1 MNGSFTI
8 EIVAVKSVDWH
19 DDDNPRVCDNIDARV
34 ADLLQSDPDLW
45 EPIVVAPLGGGR
57 YYGID
62 GYARHTTA
70 KQLGIAN
77 LRARVEQLP
86 QDVRDRSFALNR
98 LHGFHLSIVER
109 KAHAQYLHERYPDLS
124 WAEIGKRCAISDHTA
139 KAACLEDDE
148 PSSQVASSPLRE
160 LPDDD
165 PRVVLAFL
173 KKIARDRASWSSAK
187 RAAQAL
193 RPLIPEA
200 RFGDFVEALGRAA
213 ERALDVAEAL
223 GYAQGGANG

>member
-98 LHGFHLSIVER
+98 LHGFHLFDRRAQSPRAVPPRALPRLVLGRDR
-109 KAHAQYLHERYPDLS
+109 KA
-124 WAEIGKRCAISDHTA
+124 
-139 KAACLEDDE
+139 
-148 PSSQVASSPLRE
+148 LRH
-160 LPDDD
+160 
-165 PRVVLAFL
+165 
-173 KKIARDRASWSSAK
+173 
-187 RAAQAL
+187 L
-193 RPLIPEA
+193 RPY
-200 RFGDFVEALGRAA
+200 GQGRLPGGRRAKLASCELAA
-213 ERALDVAEAL
+213 SRAT
-223 GYAQGGANG
+223 GR